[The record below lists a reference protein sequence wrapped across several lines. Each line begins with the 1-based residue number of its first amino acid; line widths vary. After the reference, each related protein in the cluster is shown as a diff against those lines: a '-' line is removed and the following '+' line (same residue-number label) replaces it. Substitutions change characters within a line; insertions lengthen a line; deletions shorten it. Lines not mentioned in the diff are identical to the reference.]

1 MYLSQHIQWHSNS
14 EMCSWSKE
22 YTTGTQGR
30 KCSLCNI
37 NMCWGFPPS
46 QLTAFAYRD
55 YLSFGYVYVG
65 LRGTEELSSQYNINV
80 YTPTMMIFKE
90 HIDRPADVVQV
101 SLRALSKSF
110 RKTGTQLF

>member
-1 MYLSQHIQWHSNS
+1 MLCKVTTCWHSLS
-14 EMCSWSKE
+14 
-22 YTTGTQGR
+22 T
-30 KCSLCNI
+30 
-37 NMCWGFPPS
+37 

-101 SLRALSKSF
+101 LLRALSPS
-110 RKTGTQLF
+110 L

>member
-1 MYLSQHIQWHSNS
+1 
-14 EMCSWSKE
+14 MCSWSKVPA
-22 YTTGTQGR
+22 GTLGR
-30 KCSLCNI
+30 KCLLCNI
-37 NMCWGFPPS
+37 NVCWGFAPT

-101 SLRALSKSF
+101 SLRALSRSLGKM
-110 RKTGTQLF
+110 GTELF

>member
-1 MYLSQHIQWHSNS
+1 MRWCFLPI
-14 EMCSWSKE
+14 
-22 YTTGTQGR
+22 
-30 KCSLCNI
+30 
-37 NMCWGFPPS
+37 

-90 HIDRPADVVQV
+90 HVDRPADVVQV
-101 SLRALSKSF
+101 LLRALSESSREMDAEIF
-110 RKTGTQLF
+110 